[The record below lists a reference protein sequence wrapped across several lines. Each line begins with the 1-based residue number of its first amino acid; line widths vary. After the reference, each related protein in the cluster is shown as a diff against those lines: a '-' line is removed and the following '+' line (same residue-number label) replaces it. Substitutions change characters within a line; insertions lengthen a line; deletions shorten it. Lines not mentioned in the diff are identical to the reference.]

1 MSESMMECSQCGKPF
16 STRFQELDEN
26 GNPICPTCFRKEQNA
41 KDKEEKH
48 YLHSYSLSAYG
59 GVFCAILFKYYSV
72 DIFQKHSHMDTL

>member
-1 MSESMMECSQCGKPF
+1 MGGVIMSESMMECSQCGKPF

-48 YLHSYSLSAYG
+48 
-59 GVFCAILFKYYSV
+59 
-72 DIFQKHSHMDTL
+72 